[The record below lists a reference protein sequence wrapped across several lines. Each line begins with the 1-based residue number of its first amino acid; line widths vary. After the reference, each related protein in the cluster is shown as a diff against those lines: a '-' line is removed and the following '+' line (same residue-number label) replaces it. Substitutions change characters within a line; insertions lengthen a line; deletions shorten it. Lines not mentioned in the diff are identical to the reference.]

1 MQNSYKMHW
10 PVPLP
15 QKATTQHPKCND
27 VLFLHYKVQKKLL
40 RKLVP
45 KELELDNFDGDYW
58 ISILGFEKVN
68 SFSKLCDLY
77 IRTYVKFNER
87 AGVYNLKMERNGSLP
102 WLLTKIKPKVFFK
115 SENITKNRY
124 LFETKNLKENS
135 LIHIKYGIGKQI
147 RVRSKLDLWL
157 TEHSALYR
165 GYKKGVKKFN
175 ILQNPRNLR
184 RLKPKYILVD
194 YPKYLKVFSRPPDVM
209 HYAERLVTYS
219 INNN

>member
-1 MQNSYKMHW
+1 MQNTYKLHW
-10 PVPLP
+10 PAPLSK
-15 QKATTQHPKCND
+15 KATTQHPKCND

-58 ISILGFEKVN
+58 ISIMGFKKVN
-68 SFSKLCDLY
+68 SFFKLYDLN

-102 WLLTKIKPKVFFK
+102 WLLIKIKPKVFFK
-115 SENITKNRY
+115 SENISNNRY

-165 GYKKGVKKFN
+165 DYKKRG
-175 ILQNPRNLR
+175 
-184 RLKPKYILVD
+184 
-194 YPKYLKVFSRPPDVM
+194 
-209 HYAERLVTYS
+209 
-219 INNN
+219 

>member
-1 MQNSYKMHW
+1 MQKTYKLHR
-10 PVPLP
+10 PAPLSK
-15 QKATTQHPKCND
+15 KATTQHPKCND

-58 ISILGFEKVN
+58 ISIISFEKVN
-68 SFSKLCDLY
+68 SFSKLYDLN

-102 WLLTKIKPKVFFK
+102 WLLMKIKSKVFFK
-115 SENITKNRY
+115 SENISNNRY

-147 RVRSKLDLWL
+147 KIRSKLELWL
-157 TEHSALYR
+157 TEHSTLYR
-165 GYKKGVKKFN
+165 GYKREVKKVN
-175 ILQNPRNLR
+175 ILQKPPNLR
-184 RLKPKYILVD
+184 RLKPKYI
-194 YPKYLKVFSRPPDVM
+194 S
-209 HYAERLVTYS
+209 
-219 INNN
+219 

>member
-1 MQNSYKMHW
+1 MQNTYKLHW
-10 PVPLP
+10 PAPLSK
-15 QKATTQHPKCND
+15 KATTQHPKCND

-115 SENITKNRY
+115 SENISNNRY

-165 GYKKGVKKFN
+165 DYKKEVEKVN

-194 YPKYLKVFSRPPDVM
+194 YPKYMKVFSRPPDVM

>member
-1 MQNSYKMHW
+1 M
-10 PVPLP
+10 
-15 QKATTQHPKCND
+15 
-27 VLFLHYKVQKKLL
+27 HYKVQKKLL

-58 ISILGFEKVN
+58 ISIMGFKKVN
-68 SFSKLCDLY
+68 SFFKLYDLN

-115 SENITKNRY
+115 SENISNNRY

-157 TEHSALYR
+157 TEHSALYK
-165 GYKKGVKKFN
+165 GYKKEVEKVN

-194 YPKYLKVFSRPPDVM
+194 YPKYMKVFSRPPDVM

>member
-1 MQNSYKMHW
+1 MQKTYKLHR
-10 PVPLP
+10 PAPLSK
-15 QKATTQHPKCND
+15 KATTQHPKCND

-58 ISILGFEKVN
+58 ISIIGFEKVN
-68 SFSKLCDLY
+68 SFSKLYDLN

-102 WLLTKIKPKVFFK
+102 WLLMKIKSKVFFK
-115 SENITKNRY
+115 SENISNNRY

-147 RVRSKLDLWL
+147 KIRSKLELWL
-157 TEHSALYR
+157 TEHSTLYR
-165 GYKKGVKKFN
+165 GYKREVKKVN
-175 ILQNPRNLR
+175 ILQKPPNLR
-184 RLKPKYILVD
+184 RLKPKYI
-194 YPKYLKVFSRPPDVM
+194 S
-209 HYAERLVTYS
+209 
-219 INNN
+219 